1 MSDYSVKSSASLTLT
16 GTESLCE
23 TEQTSGCRLDMI
35 KFGTLIGDDGTV
47 FRINNSEY
55 FFESSFKILNDLHL
69 VEVANGDSKAITEEK
84 KKAGWIPICDSEI
97 YVEDSLK
104 RVLVFGKKS

>member
-1 MSDYSVKSSASLTLT
+1 MSDYSVRSSASLTLA

-23 TEQTSGCRLDMI
+23 DEQTSGCRLDMI
-35 KFGTLIGDDGTV
+35 KFGTLIGDDGKV
-47 FRINNSEY
+47 FRINNSDY
-55 FFESSFKILNDLHL
+55 FYESSFKILNDLHF
-69 VEVANGDSKAITEEK
+69 VEVGDGNSKDITDEK
-84 KKAGWIPICDSEI
+84 KKAGWIPICNSEI